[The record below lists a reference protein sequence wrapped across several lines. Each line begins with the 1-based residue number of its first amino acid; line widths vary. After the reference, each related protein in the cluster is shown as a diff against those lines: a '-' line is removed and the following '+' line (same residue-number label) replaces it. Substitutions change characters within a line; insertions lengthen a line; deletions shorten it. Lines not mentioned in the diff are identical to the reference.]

1 MGKIWSWIIV
11 LAITYGIVTGRGQ
24 DLANAILEVPLNS
37 FKLALTIVTAACFW
51 SGFMKIMIDIGLVDI
66 ISKWLKPLL
75 KIIFPNLNDKEA
87 LGYISTNIAANL
99 LGLGSAATPSGIKA
113 MKRLQE
119 ISKLPKDVAS
129 DDMITFLVLNTA
141 GVTLIPTT
149 VIAIRQSLN
158 AKNPTDFVL
167 VGLLATLL
175 ATILGVIFERIIR
188 RPYVNNHN

>member
-24 DLANAILEVPLNS
+24 DLANAILKVPLNS